1 MKNVENVEKLLE
13 ILKST
18 RYGEI
23 LIKLQD
29 GEIVLIEK
37 TERIKL

>member
-1 MKNVENVEKLLE
+1 MKNLEKLLE
-13 ILKST
+13 ILKSI